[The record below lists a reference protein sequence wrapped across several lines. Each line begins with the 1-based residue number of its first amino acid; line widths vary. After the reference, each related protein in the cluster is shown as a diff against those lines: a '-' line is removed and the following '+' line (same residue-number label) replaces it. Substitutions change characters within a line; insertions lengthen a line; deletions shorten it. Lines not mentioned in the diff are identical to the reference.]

1 MQFDLILKYRA
12 DLIEKRMVQAKERD
26 SQVWG
31 MIETIE
37 KLLADGESVEL
48 MKEKLNESMAVW
60 KEEKVRKPTE

>member
-1 MQFDLILKYRA
+1 
-12 DLIEKRMVQAKERD
+12 MVQAKERD